1 MADHPDL
8 DEPFSLYPM
17 KGEDVLRRMLGEDD
31 QVDDASDDDLED
43 EDS

>member
-1 MADHPDL
+1 MADSPNL

-17 KGEDVLRRMLGEDD
+17 EGEDVLRKMLGEEPT
-31 QVDDASDDDLED
+31 VDDASDDDLED